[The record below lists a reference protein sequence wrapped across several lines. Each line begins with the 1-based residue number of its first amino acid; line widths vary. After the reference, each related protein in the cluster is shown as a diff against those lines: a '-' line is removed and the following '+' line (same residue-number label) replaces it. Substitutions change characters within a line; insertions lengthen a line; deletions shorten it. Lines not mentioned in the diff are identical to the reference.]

1 MCTVS
6 FIPLQ
11 SGFVFSSNRD
21 EKPNR
26 PTEAPQWSLVD
37 KIALLYPKDLEK
49 NGTWFAVSEQN
60 RCVCLLNGAFHGHKK
75 EHTYTKSRGLFPLLA
90 LSNSLSHFVNNLSL
104 EGVEP
109 FTLIHIDYH
118 NLNQIELLEL
128 VWDGKEKYLR
138 HLDSR
143 LMHLWSSST
152 LYDEEVKEKRIVHFT
167 NLFAD
172 FGKHNPDNIWDFH
185 NSKPFN
191 NPTSDFILERPDGIQ
206 TVSITQFVCRAEN
219 QVLKY
224 LDYQKQTE
232 KITNLMEKVLN

>member
-6 FIPLQ
+6 FFPIQ

-37 KIALLYPKDLEK
+37 KIAMLYPKDLEK

-75 EHTYTKSRGLFPLLA
+75 EHNYTKSRGLFPLLA
-90 LSNSLSHFVNNLSL
+90 LSTSLNHFVNNFPL
-104 EGVEP
+104 ESVEP
-109 FTLIHIDYH
+109 FTLIHVDYQDF
-118 NLNQIELLEL
+118 NQIELVEL
-128 VWDGKEKYLR
+128 VWDGKEKYVR
-138 HLDSR
+138 YLDSKQK
-143 LMHLWSSST
+143 HLWSSST
-152 LYDEEVKEKRIVHFT
+152 LYDAEVKEKRIQHFT
-167 NLFAD
+167 KLFAD
-172 FGKHNPDNIWDFH
+172 ITLQNPDTIWDFH

-191 NPTSDFILERPDGIQ
+191 DTTLDFVLKRPDGIQ

-219 QVLKY
+219 QILKY

>member
-6 FIPLQ
+6 FLPTHD
-11 SGFVFSSNRD
+11 GFVFTSNRD

-37 KIALLYPKDLEK
+37 KIAMLYPKDLEK
-49 NGTWFAVSEQN
+49 NGTWFAVSEQK
-60 RCVCLLNGAFHGHKK
+60 RCVCLLNGAFSEHKK
-75 EHTYTKSRGLFPLLA
+75 EKHYTKSRGLFPMLA
-90 LSNSLSHFVNNLSL
+90 LSTSLNHFVNNYPL

-109 FTLIHIDYH
+109 FTLIHIDYQDF
-118 NLNQIELLEL
+118 NLIELVEL
-128 VWDGKEKYLR
+128 VWDGKEKYVR
-138 HLDSR
+138 YLDSKQ
-143 LMHLWSSST
+143 MHLWSSST
-152 LYDEEVKEKRIVHFT
+152 LYNAVVKEKRIQHFT

-172 FGKHNPDNIWDFH
+172 IALQNSDAIWDFH

-191 NPTSDFILERPDGIQ
+191 DPTSDFILKRPDSIQ

-219 QVLKY
+219 FALKY
-224 LDYQKQTE
+224 FDCLKQTE